1 MLVLVRVFFTN
12 KHFFMQHLGPN
23 CTTGDL
29 CNITRHGSQMIYG
42 FFCPCTTGNEID
54 KRRRNQDST
63 IEIGD
68 DPSTSQQ
75 KQKLISSSQWFPKD
89 LAALH
94 KTRPLAD
101 FHRWSTEKS
110 WCMKCWSKP
119 VLSDTDPFH
128 TSRALWSSALPS
140 TIRKWLGGLIIINCG
155 DFEEQKTLWGK
166 ERRNLGGNLISEVSF
181 LYAPWWWSLFTY
193 LHWKN
198 NLKP

>member
-1 MLVLVRVFFTN
+1 MFCTCTLPETNSSPLKIGRNPKGNDRIPTIHFQVRKMLVLVRVFFIN
-12 KHFFMQHLGPN
+12 NNFFMQHLGPN

-29 CNITRHGSQMIYG
+29 CNITRHGSQMIYD
-42 FFCPCTTGNEID
+42 FFSARVPLVTKLTKDAGEPS
-54 KRRRNQDST
+54 ST

-89 LAALH
+89 LAALQ

-128 TSRALWSSALPS
+128 TSRA
-140 TIRKWLGGLIIINCG
+140 
-155 DFEEQKTLWGK
+155 
-166 ERRNLGGNLISEVSF
+166 RREVQPFRPRSGNDWVD
-181 LYAPWWWSLFTY
+181 
-193 LHWKN
+193 
-198 NLKP
+198 